1 MRLVK
6 SSLAPA
12 RSTGLA
18 RRAPRCPQRSQ
29 RGGKQRQQQR
39 RRRQQQKPY
48 LLTALRSGTLLRVS
62 SPHRHYYRGSRR
74 VSRPADRRS
83 SGALKSSTVWTH
95 DVCVRAEPPPL
106 RVRPPCLSAARRPA
120 AAVRQ
125 RVRPLP
131 KYGQRGGVSSPETRP
146 PALSPLF
153 FNGRVFVCAKTFLY
167 GEEEKKYE

>member
-6 SSLAPA
+6 SSLASA

-39 RRRQQQKPY
+39 RRRQQKPC

-106 RVRPPCLSAARRPA
+106 RVRPPCLSAARGCCPSA
-120 AAVRQ
+120 GPSTAQIWA
-125 RVRPLP
+125 
-131 KYGQRGGVSSPETRP
+131 KGRGFLTRDTP

-153 FNGRVFVCAKTFLY
+153 FNGRVFVCAKTF
-167 GEEEKKYE
+167 